1 MTSNSSFFDLMREN
15 FKRRYWFAAL
25 SLLVYFF
32 VYPVATLLFAGDALS
47 EDSVGYLESF
57 YGRDAALRIAR
68 AQLLDQ
74 WEKWVSAENSFIA
87 GVLLLMAAALAF
99 SGFRYLHSRQQTDFY
114 HSLPV
119 SRTRLFL
126 AVNLN
131 SFLIAA
137 VPCLLMSLVSAMIIQ
152 ISTGAATCVPW
163 ALGQTCLQLCFFLG
177 FCMTA
182 LLSVAAFPACGDG
195 TQTTVTLYD
204 GGRASAAR
212 SAGGTS

>member
-15 FKRRYWFAAL
+15 FKRRYWSAAL

-32 VYPVATLLFAGDALS
+32 VYPVAALLFAGDALAP
-47 EDSVGYLESF
+47 DSVGYLESL
-57 YGRDAALRIAR
+57 YGREAALRIAR
-68 AQLLDQ
+68 MQLLDE

-87 GVLLLMAAALAF
+87 GVLLLMAAALVF

-131 SFLIAA
+131 L
-137 VPCLLMSLVSAMIIQ
+137 
-152 ISTGAATCVPW
+152 
-163 ALGQTCLQLCFFLG
+163 
-177 FCMTA
+177 
-182 LLSVAAFPACGDG
+182 
-195 TQTTVTLYD
+195 
-204 GGRASAAR
+204 
-212 SAGGTS
+212 